1 MSGDDELI
9 ALINLIH
16 EAVLDSDL
24 WPEVLIKLADA
35 MGAAQ
40 IAMPSFDQRA
50 NIFST
55 IAPRTDP
62 DLLASYK
69 EYWAFNE
76 PVAPRAALL
85 PVGKIYTIDSLMP
98 REEFRRTPVFSE
110 WWRPAGCGIA
120 AIGA

>member
-69 EYWAFNE
+69 EYWALNT
-76 PVAPRAALL
+76 PVEASVALCT
-85 PVGKIYTIDSLMP
+85 VGKIYTIDSIMP
-98 REEFRRTPVFSE
+98 REDFRRTPVFNK
-110 WWRPAGCGIA
+110 
-120 AIGA
+120 